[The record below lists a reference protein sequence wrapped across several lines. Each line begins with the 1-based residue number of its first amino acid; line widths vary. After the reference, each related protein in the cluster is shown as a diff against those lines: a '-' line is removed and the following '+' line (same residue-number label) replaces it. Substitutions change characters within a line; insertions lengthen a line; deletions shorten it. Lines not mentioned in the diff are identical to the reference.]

1 MNRTY
6 VIGTICTLTLALTGC
21 EGSKNRELAQGFVA
35 QFEKIVEQRKTL
47 DKLEAEGKEYD
58 LQLVKDIQEQN
69 ATKRAK
75 ALGVWVGEYKAML
88 SQAKSV
94 ADAQSTITD
103 AMVTDSVKLSGDAAR
118 YAREVTDALRDD
130 VSLLRRETDI
140 GGQVIA
146 AIESYIG
153 DPNSTDL
160 KQLEELTKPL
170 DDLDAQE
177 EQTFQRSKDGLV
189 RLRAAAGVP

>member
-6 VIGTICTLTLALTGC
+6 VIGTICTLTLALPGC

-47 DKLEAEGKEYD
+47 DQLEAEGKQYDQQLEKD
-58 LQLVKDIQEQN
+58 LQEPN

-103 AMVTDSVKLSGDAAR
+103 AMVADSVKLSGDAAR

-130 VSLLRRETDI
+130 VSIMRRESDI

-146 AIESYIG
+146 LIESYVG

-170 DDLDAQE
+170 DDLDAKE
-177 EQTFQRSKDGLV
+177 EQTFQRSKDGVV
-189 RLRAAAGVP
+189 RLRAAAGLP